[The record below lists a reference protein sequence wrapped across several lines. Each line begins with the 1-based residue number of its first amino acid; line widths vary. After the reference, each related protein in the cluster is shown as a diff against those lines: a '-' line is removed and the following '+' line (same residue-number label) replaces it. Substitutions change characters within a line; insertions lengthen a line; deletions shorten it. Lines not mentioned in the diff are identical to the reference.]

1 MSRKFDVVIGNPPY
15 QEEAQGA
22 GTRDTPV
29 YHLFMDAAYEVGKKA
44 VLITPARFLFNAGFT
59 PKAWNEKMLADT
71 HLTVP
76 HYVPNSDDLFPGTII
91 NGGIAVTYRDSDREG
106 EPIGTFTHYPQLNTI
121 LHKVVESD
129 IVSMES
135 DITSSRSYRY
145 TAKLYDDNPDA
156 RALRPA
162 GNEAL
167 VSTNA
172 FEQFSFLY
180 LVERPHDGQSYVRV
194 LGLDGKKR
202 ASRWI
207 RSEYVTGPENF
218 DKFKVVAPASRGHLG
233 NFGEQPALILGE
245 PLLAEPQ
252 VAVTQTFIT
261 IGSFGTKAEAEGCL
275 KYVKSKF
282 ARAMLGVLKVT
293 QHNPASIWKYVPAQ
307 DFTSASDIDWSRPI
321 PEVDQQL
328 YAKYGLDP
336 EEIAFIEAKVK
347 PMETVGR
354 IPAKG

>member
-1 MSRKFDVVIGNPPY
+1 MSKKFDVVIGNPPY
-15 QEEAQGA
+15 QEEAQGG

-44 VLITPARFLFNAGFT
+44 VLITPGRFLFNAGFT
-59 PKAWNEKMLADT
+59 PKAWNAKMLADP

-76 HYVPNSDDLFPGTII
+76 HYVPDSDELFPGTII
-91 NGGIAVTYRDSDREG
+91 NGGIAITYRDEDHDG
-106 EPIGTFTHYPQLNTI
+106 EPIGTFAHYPELSTI
-121 LHKVVESD
+121 LHKVAESD
-129 IVSMES
+129 IASMEA

-145 TAKLYDDNPDA
+145 TAKLYADNPNA

-180 LVERPHDGQSYVRV
+180 FVERPVDGQSYVRV

-202 ASRWI
+202 TSRWI

-218 DKFKVVAPASRGHLG
+218 GKFKVIAPASRGHLG
-233 NFGEQPALILGE
+233 KFGEKPALILGE
-245 PLLAEPQ
+245 PLLGEPQ
-252 VAVTQTFIT
+252 LAVTQTFIT
-261 IGSFGTKAEAEGCL
+261 IGSFGTRAEAEACQ
-275 KYVKSKF
+275 KYVKTKF

-293 QHNPASIWKYVPAQ
+293 QHNPASAWKYVPRQ
-307 DFTSASDIDWSRPI
+307 DFTSASDIDWSQPLPQI
-321 PEVDQQL
+321 DQRL
-328 YAKYGLDP
+328 YAKYGLDSG
-336 EEIAFIEAKVK
+336 ETAFIESKVK
-347 PMETVGR
+347 SME
-354 IPAKG
+354 

>member
-1 MSRKFDVVIGNPPY
+1 MKCQSTFRP
-15 QEEAQGA
+15 
-22 GTRDTPV
+22 
-29 YHLFMDAAYEVGKKA
+29 A
-44 VLITPARFLFNAGFT
+44 VCGSVFNAGFT

-76 HYVPNSDDLFPGTII
+76 HYFPNSDDLFPGTII
-91 NGGIAVTYRDSDREG
+91 NGGIAVTYRDSGREG
-106 EPIGTFTHYPQLNTI
+106 EPIGTFARYPELNTI

-207 RSEYVTGPENF
+207 RSDYVTGPENF

-245 PLLAEPQ
+245 PLLGEPH

-275 KYVKSKF
+275 KYVNSKF

-293 QHNPASIWKYVPAQ
+293 QHNPASTWKYVPAQ

-347 PMETVGR
+347 PME
-354 IPAKG
+354 

>member
-29 YHLFMDAAYEVGKKA
+29 YNLFMDAAYEVGKKV
-44 VLITPARFLFNAGFT
+44 VLITPARFLFNAGLT

-71 HLTVP
+71 HLTVA
-76 HYVPNSDDLFPGTII
+76 HYVPDSDDLFPGTII
-91 NGGIAVTYRDSDREG
+91 NGGIAITYRDSGREG
-106 EPIGTFTHYPQLNTI
+106 EPIGTFTHYPELNTI

-180 LVERPHDGQSYVRV
+180 FVERPHDGQSYVRV

-218 DKFKVVAPASRGHLG
+218 GKFKVVAPASRGHLG
-233 NFGEQPALILGE
+233 KFGEQPALILGE
-245 PLLAEPQ
+245 PLLGEPQ

-261 IGSFGTKAEAEGCL
+261 IGSFGTKAEAERCL

-293 QHNPASIWKYVPAQ
+293 QHNPASTWKYVPAQ

-328 YAKYGLDP
+328 YAKYCLDP

-347 PMETVGR
+347 PME
-354 IPAKG
+354 

>member
-1 MSRKFDVVIGNPPY
+1 MSKKFDVVIGNPPY
-15 QEEAQGA
+15 QEEAQGG

-29 YHLFMDAAYEVGKKA
+29 YHLFMDAAYEVGKKV

-59 PKAWNEKMLADT
+59 PKAWNAKMLADPR
-71 HLTVP
+71 LTVP

-91 NGGIAVTYRDSDREG
+91 NGGIAVTYRDEDYDG
-106 EPIGTFTHYPQLNTI
+106 VPIGTFTHYPELNTI
-121 LHKVVESD
+121 LHKVVDSD
-129 IVSMES
+129 IASMES

-145 TAKLYDDNPDA
+145 TAKLYDDNPNA

-180 LVERPHDGQSYVRV
+180 FAERPDDGHAYVRV

-202 ASRWI
+202 TFRWI
-207 RSEYVTGPENF
+207 RSEYLTGPESF
-218 DKFKVVAPASRGHLG
+218 DNFKVVAPASRGHLG
-233 NFGEQPALILGE
+233 KFGEEPALILGE
-245 PLLAEPQ
+245 PLLGEPR

-261 IGSFGTKAEAEGCL
+261 IGSFGTKAEAEACL
-275 KYVKSKF
+275 KYVKSRF

-293 QHNPASIWKYVPAQ
+293 QHNPASTWKYVPLQ
-307 DFTSASDIDWSRPI
+307 DFTASSDVDWTKPI
-321 PEVDQQL
+321 PQIDRQL
-328 YAKYGLDP
+328 YAKYGLNS
-336 EEIAFIEAKVK
+336 EEIAFIETKVK
-347 PMETVGR
+347 PME
-354 IPAKG
+354 